1 MSAIGT
7 DEESSKALSKS
18 AVRSMTSVAIG
29 QGSAALQSKKLQQ
42 DTLRCG
48 LARSRAERAI
58 EYIDANLGSTLRVD
72 EIARFVGLSAGHFS
86 RAFKVSRGLSPG
98 AYISLMRVDRA
109 KCMIRATRKPLCQ
122 IAGDCGFADQAHL
135 SRSFR
140 RWVGA
145 SPAAW
150 RRLVP
155 RTDVT

>member
-1 MSAIGT
+1 MSAIAT
-7 DEESSKALSKS
+7 DENSRGALT
-18 AVRSMTSVAIG
+18 AG
-29 QGSAALQSKKLQQ
+29 QVEQ

-72 EIARFVGLSAGHFS
+72 EIAKFVGLTASHFS
-86 RAFKVSRGLSPG
+86 RAFKVSRGLSPV
-98 AYISLMRVDRA
+98 AYISRMRVDRA

-122 IAGDCGFADQAHL
+122 IAGDCGFADQSHL

-150 RRLVP
+150 RRLVRPP
-155 RTDVT
+155 RLDLRR

>member
-1 MSAIGT
+1 MSAIET
-7 DEESSKALSKS
+7 DEDSSEALT
-18 AVRSMTSVAIG
+18 AEQVE
-29 QGSAALQSKKLQQ
+29 Q

-48 LARSRAERAI
+48 LAHSRAERAI

-122 IAGDCGFADQAHL
+122 IAGDCGFADQSHL

-150 RRLVP
+150 RRLVRPP
-155 RTDVT
+155 RLALRR